1 METENLLSIST
12 NTEKSR
18 IPEQHLQVFSLP
30 AHSCQSSSSD
40 TTEAE
45 FQHHLNLS
53 NDDVSKKNQKNR
65 EETEKE
71 TDDSWNDASALFRNL
86 LNY

>member
-1 METENLLSIST
+1 METENLPSIST

-53 NDDVSKKNQKNR
+53 NNDVSKKNQKNR
-65 EETEKE
+65 EGLKRRQITAGMLCLEI
-71 TDDSWNDASALFRNL
+71 
-86 LNY
+86 Y